1 MEIDVEEVQNAV
13 INSKLIRI
21 KALEKAKAIIDE
33 EIQIY
38 RNGIEMEMNIAGYK
52 SKDFGIATVSIVSGA
67 KYTANISPDLFE
79 EKYGSEYI
87 EIKKGINTKLLKK
100 EKPDLYA
107 QHFIKEEK
115 PETLRIT
122 MNKDTENYG
131 CCEGAK
137 E

>member
-52 SKDFGIATVSIVSGA
+52 SKDFDLA
-67 KYTANISPDLFE
+67 KVTLSDDVKYNQIMTLEEIENEVGEDYTKRTIDRAKLQKEIPTMHDKAFE
-79 EKYGSEYI
+79 K
-87 EIKKGINTKLLKK
+87 EIKGQKLM
-100 EKPDLYA
+100 
-107 QHFIKEEK
+107 IKMK
-115 PETLRIT
+115 
-122 MNKDTENYG
+122 
-131 CCEGAK
+131 
-137 E
+137 